1 MGHADDDVHG
11 LYGTGIPLKLLDV
24 ELQKI
29 GYELG
34 LVHLISGGVPEG
46 SAGDA
51 QEEIEA

>member
-1 MGHADDDVHG
+1 

-29 GYELG
+29 SYQLC
-34 LVHLISGGVPEG
+34 LIHLISGGVLEG

-51 QEEIEA
+51 QEEEEAYEEPYAEP